1 MKRPEHRD
9 KLVMALCDRL
19 IAKSASERRS
29 FLQKL
34 GAEDPGLRH
43 EVEELLESI
52 ENSGQF
58 MVLDDQES
66 DKI

>member
-1 MKRPEHRD
+1 MGRPVDRD

-19 IAKSASERRS
+19 IALPIDQRTAI
-29 FLQKL
+29 LDVTC
-34 GAEDPGLRH
+34 ADDPSLRA

-66 DKI
+66 GA

>member
-1 MKRPEHRD
+1 MSRPAERE

-19 IAKSASERRS
+19 VGLSDDQREAMLDASC
-29 FLQKL
+29 
-34 GAEDPGLRH
+34 GDDPVLRA

-58 MVLDDQES
+58 MALDDNETHL
-66 DKI
+66 